1 VGFCI
6 GAEGFYFGKRTGVQI
21 VHKHP
26 KRQLAVCLIIICTSW
41 IWPAIGSAQAALD
54 QASKDQIINA
64 VLNKEIGVMPQL
76 NKLNFGFGRHK
87 GLEYFYEKTMS
98 KVFFQDTKL
107 NAKIIDVTIE
117 ASEIALEIFHPVL
130 GPGTIRFEFSKK
142 FLKQTTPQD
151 IQTILL
157 ETLGDE
163 NHQHVVLDPANKTYH
178 LWSCNHFDNPALMTR
193 MKREDAEQQGYQ
205 PSGFCFRK
213 VVYLPDLALEKAI
226 EAEWSM
232 RLRHYEPIEN
242 DSEKQMQLSEI
253 GETVLKNW
261 PFELLGYD
269 YAFYLTRSD
278 ELNAYAI
285 PTGKII
291 ITTAL
296 FNSLDNND
304 ELEALLAYAI
314 AHIEQRHSLKR
325 YFDCIEDEEYS
336 DAMKKIATLAG
347 ALAGPAGGGIS
358 SALNMAL
365 PGESCSPQS
374 LIGYQHDYVHQAD
387 AMVALYFD
395 IHKNNRQG
403 LATLIKKLQFNQL
416 ATNLHPDL
424 RFNLKKNQNASRLR
438 RVNKTQFRYF
448 NDGGHFV
455 LNRNN
460 KPPVQLKL
468 KYQQIFEDENKVFI
482 YVDEKAL
489 LQLNKVKD
497 GKVIMWLSIADK
509 TGTHRFEHQEDLL
522 TEDMLGAHLAFSA
535 PSDKKK
541 EFFEDTGKIVLTVA
555 PAEGPSDRR
564 NNAPIRNYT
573 FVPGKVEW

>member
-1 VGFCI
+1 
-6 GAEGFYFGKRTGVQI
+6 
-21 VHKHP
+21 
-26 KRQLAVCLIIICTSW
+26 
-41 IWPAIGSAQAALD
+41 
-54 QASKDQIINA
+54 
-64 VLNKEIGVMPQL
+64 LNKEIGVMPQL

-522 TEDMLGAHLAFSA
+522 TEDMWGAHLAFSA

-564 NNAPIRNYT
+564 NSEPIRSHT

>member
-1 VGFCI
+1 
-6 GAEGFYFGKRTGVQI
+6 
-21 VHKHP
+21 
-26 KRQLAVCLIIICTSW
+26 
-41 IWPAIGSAQAALD
+41 
-54 QASKDQIINA
+54 
-64 VLNKEIGVMPQL
+64 
-76 NKLNFGFGRHK
+76 
-87 GLEYFYEKTMS
+87 
-98 KVFFQDTKL
+98 
-107 NAKIIDVTIE
+107 
-117 ASEIALEIFHPVL
+117 
-130 GPGTIRFEFSKK
+130 
-142 FLKQTTPQD
+142 
-151 IQTILL
+151 
-157 ETLGDE
+157 
-163 NHQHVVLDPANKTYH
+163 
-178 LWSCNHFDNPALMTR
+178 
-193 MKREDAEQQGYQ
+193 
-205 PSGFCFRK
+205 
-213 VVYLPDLALEKAI
+213 
-226 EAEWSM
+226 
-232 RLRHYEPIEN
+232 
-242 DSEKQMQLSEI
+242 
-253 GETVLKNW
+253 
-261 PFELLGYD
+261 
-269 YAFYLTRSD
+269 
-278 ELNAYAI
+278 
-285 PTGKII
+285 
-291 ITTAL
+291 
-296 FNSLDNND
+296 
-304 ELEALLAYAI
+304 
-314 AHIEQRHSLKR
+314 
-325 YFDCIEDEEYS
+325 
-336 DAMKKIATLAG
+336 MKKIATLAG

-522 TEDMLGAHLAFSA
+522 TEDMWGAHLAFSA

-564 NNAPIRNYT
+564 NSEPIRSHT

>member
-522 TEDMLGAHLAFSA
+522 TEDMWGAHLAFSA
-535 PSDKKK
+535 PRDKKK

-564 NNAPIRNYT
+564 NSEPIRSHT